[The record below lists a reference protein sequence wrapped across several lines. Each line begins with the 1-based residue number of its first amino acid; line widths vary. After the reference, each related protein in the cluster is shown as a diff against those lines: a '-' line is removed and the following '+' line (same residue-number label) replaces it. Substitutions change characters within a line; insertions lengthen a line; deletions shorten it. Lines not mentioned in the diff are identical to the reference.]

1 MTIKAHEKRI
11 VNFLINEY
19 LLQHGY
25 RLTSITFSDEN
36 NDAEYFEDWDNIG
49 INVTKPPN
57 LLKLYKDYGKHFSDD
72 FNVIKEDI
80 GIMTDEDNAQKV
92 LTEKLESEIL
102 RIATL
107 ENKLNAADDDVK
119 RHSNTIEQLNLQLQ
133 EKESVIEILKSSS
146 EISAVDSPKKQEPS
160 SPKVENQVEIHEED
174 NEFLKK
180 MTEKICPDINDETL
194 NLNDDIINELSESLP
209 KIVPNILLNKREE
222 LLPLLLLAIQH
233 HPESQTRDQLLNLL
247 FNLIKKP
254 DSDQRIV
261 ILRGFKKIAKC
272 LGRQKVEAELLPQLW
287 EQLDHKYVERRT
299 LVCQT
304 CAVLLPYIPNEL
316 ISSLVFSMLQQLA
329 LEDKDE
335 QVRQSAISS
344 FSLLVLYLKSDS
356 NKTDQVLEI
365 METLLKDPSNE
376 IVHTVHDTFLH
387 SIRQDIFEY

>member
-160 SPKVENQVEIHEED
+160 SPKVENQVEIQEED

>member
-180 MTEKICPDINDETL
+180 MTEKICPDINDQTL